1 MSNQFLYI
9 KSILCSLLLLM
20 STAAIAQE
28 VPVLKPESEKN
39 TEESSPIKVKNS
51 DNFIFERVDDVDMQ
65 YYNGNVKIFQDSI
78 FFTADSAVI
87 QDEIVTAVGEV
98 IIIQD
103 TTNVFADSLH
113 YNSETKLARLSS
125 SAI

>member
-1 MSNQFLYI
+1 
-9 KSILCSLLLLM
+9 M

-51 DNFIFERVDDVDMQ
+51 DNFIFERMDDVDMQ

-87 QDEIVTAVGEV
+87 QDEIVTAVW
-98 IIIQD
+98 
-103 TTNVFADSLH
+103 
-113 YNSETKLARLSS
+113 
-125 SAI
+125 